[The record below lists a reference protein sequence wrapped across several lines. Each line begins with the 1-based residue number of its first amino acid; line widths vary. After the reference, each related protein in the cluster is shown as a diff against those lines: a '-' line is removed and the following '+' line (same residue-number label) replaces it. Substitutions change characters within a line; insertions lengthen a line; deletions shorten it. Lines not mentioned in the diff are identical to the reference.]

1 MPHVPCPECRHD
13 CEVDAETCA
22 ACGARL
28 QVPLDLPDV
37 SEPSGTRPDPVSAG
51 GAIWFDD
58 LDGDIENA
66 PPVHLTLRALDA
78 VAPAPAASQPEAFAD
93 APTARVEMPEG
104 VVVADPMAPREDV
117 SGPPVYD
124 EIVLPSR
131 EPTPEALEQQRAER
145 RASVRRARLRALAAT
160 AGYGDRVPEV
170 LVVDEDDGHRAQL
183 VTLLLAFGF
192 GVHSAASPEKALT
205 LLESTPFVA
214 VFADVELDGDRGGA
228 GIEMCRRAKELA
240 DDAPTLLVFVAKSAD
255 PIGRIR
261 AQLAGCDDMIVKPVV
276 RGNVAGV
283 LDMHGVALPTDARR
297 A

>member
-1 MPHVPCPECRHD
+1 MPCPVCHHD

-28 QVPLDLPDV
+28 QVPLNLPEV
-37 SEPSGTRPDPVSAG
+37 SEPAGTRPEPVFAG

-78 VAPAPAASQPEAFAD
+78 VAPAPSTAETAHVVDTPPASAE
-93 APTARVEMPEG
+93 VPEG
-104 VVVADPMAPREDV
+104 VVVVADPMAPREDV
-117 SGPPVYD
+117 AVPPVYD

-131 EPTPEALEQQRAER
+131 EPTPEALEHQRAER
-145 RASVRRARLRALAAT
+145 RASVRRARLRALAAS

-214 VFADVELDGDRGGA
+214 VFADVELDGDRGSA

-240 DDAPTLLVFVAKSAD
+240 DDAPTLLVYVARSAD